1 MFGMGPEVL
10 LAAGGNLM
18 GIVSGLL
25 ANAQKAKADQHKMMM
40 EKLTFDLER
49 EKIHSELSN
58 KEFQVRTSDK
68 FSSLTRRI
76 LVLAFLAMVVVISLA
91 PMIAPIDIAVPVEM
105 KSGGKYL
112 FGLIDTTKTWT
123 EWKIIEHAA
132 MFRTTYD
139 QVLIMVFSFY
149 VGSSAVKR

>member
-58 KEFQVRTSDK
+58 KEFQVRTADK

-105 KSGGKYL
+105 KSGGRYL
-112 FGLIDTTKTWT
+112 FG
-123 EWKIIEHAA
+123 
-132 MFRTTYD
+132 
-139 QVLIMVFSFY
+139 
-149 VGSSAVKR
+149 